1 MKVIKFLKANKKVIL
16 KWSFVFNYER
26 AKDGEEYDSRLMITK
41 NRLNGKLLTGD
52 NAIKL
57 HYSEKSKRILA
68 NTYEQKQYSCFRKS
82 AEDIDNDLGYDL
94 DF

>member
-1 MKVIKFLKANKKVIL
+1 MFFQIHNRPSFRPIL
-16 KWSFVFNYER
+16 FY
-26 AKDGEEYDSRLMITK
+26 LMITK

-57 HYSEKSKRILA
+57 YYSEKSKRILA
-68 NTYEQKQYSCFRKS
+68 NAYEQKQYSCFRKS
-82 AEDIDNDLGYDL
+82 AEDVANDLVLDL

>member
-1 MKVIKFLKANKKVIL
+1 M
-16 KWSFVFNYER
+16 FNYER

-57 HYSEKSKRILA
+57 YYSEKSKRILA
-68 NTYEQKQYSCFRKS
+68 NAYEQKQYSCFRKS
-82 AEDIDNDLGYDL
+82 AEDVANDL
-94 DF
+94 DFDLDF